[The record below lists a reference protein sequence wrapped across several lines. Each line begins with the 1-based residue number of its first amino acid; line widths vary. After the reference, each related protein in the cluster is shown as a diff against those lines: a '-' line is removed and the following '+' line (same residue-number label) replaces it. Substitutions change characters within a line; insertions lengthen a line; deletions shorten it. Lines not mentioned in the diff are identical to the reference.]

1 MPGVHGHRVHQH
13 VGRVHVTGI
22 ESVMYQHAVAQKQTN
37 TFAMDRVNQVSVSK
51 YTYIDLQLR

>member
-1 MPGVHGHRVHQH
+1 MSGVHGHRVHQL
-13 VGRVHVTGI
+13 VGRVHVTVI

-51 YTYIDLQLR
+51 CMFIDLQLR